1 MRPASIAS
9 EEICSFSKLRGGG
22 CERGGKVRDAP
33 REGNRGVRRER
44 PTTRVA
50 GAARGDARVHRARS
64 RSAAGRRGT
73 DDAKKSSLNPATAQT
88 LEKTSRPRQRVH
100 RQPGGCAHPRRLI
113 TARDCRVRVLY
124 DHTQRALPRAAAAV
138 VYAGGW
144 TRARHP
150 ALDGKTRCETRRVW
164 PYLTRCTQAGKR
176 LQSYFFM
183 PLWVESQGKGVVV
196 VSVRLPRAC
205 EARERRVARVAGD
218 LRARSR
224 SRDAGGSRA
233 GRHLRIVNADLGI
246 RDTTA
251 VPALGVRL
259 VLNNAVALGGTARHG
274 DGGSLPCSCERGR
287 GLRNLEAFVAPC
299 FLAKARCFSGYISNQ
314 SPRFDKHFF
323 ETRICVKKETG

>member
-1 MRPASIAS
+1 M
-9 EEICSFSKLRGGG
+9 
-22 CERGGKVRDAP
+22 
-33 REGNRGVRRER
+33 
-44 PTTRVA
+44 
-50 GAARGDARVHRARS
+50 
-64 RSAAGRRGT
+64 
-73 DDAKKSSLNPATAQT
+73 KKSSLNPATAQT

-299 FLAKARCFSGYISNQ
+299 FLATDSRCFSGIHKQPVST
-314 SPRFDKHFF
+314 F
-323 ETRICVKKETG
+323 